1 MVKVESFL
9 GYIAGSLVTISL
21 LPQFITILY
30 NKDSK
35 NVSIF
40 TYIILLL
47 ARILWTTYGIK
58 KSDLQ
63 IGITNGIS
71 GVLTIL
77 IIISAIYYRKTDK
90 DEKNEDV

>member
-1 MVKVESFL
+1 MVEVDSFL

-21 LPQFITILY
+21 VPQLITILY

-40 TYIILLL
+40 TYIILLV
-47 ARILWTTYGIK
+47 ARILWTTYGLRK
-58 KSDLQ
+58 PDFQ
-63 IGITNGIS
+63 IGITNCIS

-77 IIISAIYYRKTDK
+77 IIISAIYY
-90 DEKNEDV
+90 KNKKNY